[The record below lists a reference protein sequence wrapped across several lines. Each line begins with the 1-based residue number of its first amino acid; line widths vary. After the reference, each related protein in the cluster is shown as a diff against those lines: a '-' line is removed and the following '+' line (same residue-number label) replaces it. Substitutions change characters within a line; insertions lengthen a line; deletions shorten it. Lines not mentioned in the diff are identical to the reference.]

1 MHFSTQYALLFAIA
15 GFAAAAY
22 FLRVGSS
29 AKKVPI
35 IALAICAIYTLANHG
50 LSYALLTIIEFAIGF
65 GVAHAVVKSGS
76 EPSKREDQGS

>member
-1 MHFSTQYALLFAIA
+1 MHFSTQYALLFALA

-35 IALAICAIYTLANHG
+35 IALAICAIYTMANHG
-50 LSYALLTIIEFAIGF
+50 LSYAMLTTIEFAVGF
-65 GVAHAVVKSGS
+65 GVAHAVVRSSSGS
-76 EPSKREDQGS
+76 SKGDKQGL

>member
-1 MHFSTQYALLFAIA
+1 MHFSTQYAILFALA

-35 IALAICAIYTLANHG
+35 LALAVCSIYTLANHG
-50 LSYALLTIIEFAIGF
+50 LSYAMLTAIEFAVGF
-65 GVAHAVVKSGS
+65 GVAHAVVKSDAG
-76 EPSKREDQGS
+76 PSKRDNQGL